1 MHPAQLPT
9 EHLLAACSVKMLRR
23 GGPGGQHRNKVETAV
38 VIEHLPSG
46 IRAEANERRSQS
58 DNRRMAIQRLRLLL
72 AIEFRTSLES
82 DASGKAVLGQPSEL
96 WVSRSKNGR
105 IHVSAEHDDFP
116 AMLSEL
122 LDALWALRFEMAAA
136 AEHFGVSSSQLIN
149 LIRSSPAALPA
160 INAARAE
167 LGLHRLR

>member
-1 MHPAQLPT
+1 
-9 EHLLAACSVKMLRR
+9 
-23 GGPGGQHRNKVETAV
+23 
-38 VIEHLPSG
+38 
-46 IRAEANERRSQS
+46 
-58 DNRRMAIQRLRLLL
+58 
-72 AIEFRTSLES
+72 
-82 DASGKAVLGQPSEL
+82 
-96 WVSRSKNGR
+96 VSRSKNGR